1 MSKDIIIY
9 QEKGHDIEVRLD
21 VNQETI
27 WMSQADMSELF
38 DKDTDTIGLHLKNI
52 YQSGE
57 LKEKATTEKSSVVRQ
72 EGNRQVKR
80 KINFYNLDA
89 IISVGYRVNSI
100 KGTQFR
106 IWATRTLKDHLSK
119 GFTIN
124 PSRIEQNYA
133 SFMQAVDE
141 VKTLTSNNTLLKA
154 DDVLVLIKSFAHT
167 WFSLE
172 SFDEDKLPKGGLTK
186 QDIQLESSTLYEAIA
201 QLKQG
206 LIANNQ
212 ATQLFAQEKKED
224 TLAGIFGN
232 VFQSVFGED
241 AYPTI
246 EEKAAH
252 LLYFIV
258 KNHPFND
265 GNKRTGAF
273 TFIWFL
279 QKAQIDFRAKI
290 TPEALT
296 AITLLIAQSDPTDKD
311 KVIGLVVVLLTG
323 NHHE

>member
-1 MSKDIIIY
+1 MSMNNKLIIY
-9 QEKGHDIEVRLD
+9 QAESGAIELKGDIANETVWITQKQLSQVFD
-21 VNQETI
+21 VTTQNITI
-27 WMSQADMSELF
+27 
-38 DKDTDTIGLHLKNI
+38 HLKQIFKDN
-52 YQSGE
+52 E
-57 LKEKATTEKSSVVRQ
+57 LEEKATCKESLQVQK
-72 EGNRQVKR
+72 EGNRSVKR
-80 KINFYNLDA
+80 KIKEYNLDVMIA
-89 IISVGYRVNSI
+89 VGYRINSVV
-100 KGTQFR
+100 GTKFR
-106 IWATRTLKDHLSK
+106 KWATKTLNQHISQ

-141 VKTLTSNNTLLKA
+141 VKTLTSNNTLLKT
-154 DDVLVLIKSFAHT
+154 DDVLALIKSFAHT

-186 QDIQLESSTLYEAIA
+186 QDIQLESSALYEAVA
-201 QLKQG
+201 QLKAD
-206 LIANNQ
+206 LIVNNQ
-212 ATQLFAQEKKED
+212 ATQLFAQEKEKD
-224 TLAGIFGN
+224 ALAGIFGN

-273 TFIWFL
+273 AFIWFL
-279 QKAQIDFRAKI
+279 QKVQFDFRAKI

-296 AITLLIAQSDPTDKD
+296 AITLLIAQSNPADKD
-311 KVIGLVVVLLTG
+311 KIIGLVVILLIG
-323 NHHE
+323 K

>member
-1 MSKDIIIY
+1 MNNKLIIY
-9 QEKGHDIEVRLD
+9 QAESGAIELKGDIANETVWITQKQLSQVFD
-21 VNQETI
+21 VTTQNITI
-27 WMSQADMSELF
+27 
-38 DKDTDTIGLHLKNI
+38 HLKQIFKDN
-52 YQSGE
+52 E
-57 LKEKATTEKSSVVRQ
+57 LEEKATCKESLQVQK
-72 EGNRQVKR
+72 EGNRSVKR
-80 KINFYNLDA
+80 KIKEYNLDVMIA
-89 IISVGYRVNSI
+89 VGYRINSVV
-100 KGTQFR
+100 GTKFR
-106 IWATRTLKDHLSK
+106 KWATKTLNQHISQ

-141 VKTLTSNNTLLKA
+141 VKTLTSNNTLLKT
-154 DDVLVLIKSFAHT
+154 DDVLALIKSFAHT

-186 QDIQLESSTLYEAIA
+186 QDIQLESSALYEAVA
-201 QLKQG
+201 QLKAD

-212 ATQLFAQEKKED
+212 ATQLFAQEKEKD
-224 TLAGIFGN
+224 ALAGIFGN

-273 TFIWFL
+273 AFIWFL
-279 QKAQIDFRAKI
+279 QKAQLDFRAKI

-296 AITLLIAQSDPTDKD
+296 AITLLIAQSNPVDKD
-311 KVIGLVVVLLTG
+311 KIIGLVVILLIG
-323 NHHE
+323 K

>member
-1 MSKDIIIY
+1 MSNKLIIY
-9 QEKGHDIEVRLD
+9 QADNGAIELKGDIE
-21 VNQETI
+21 NETA
-27 WMSQADMSELF
+27 WASQKEMAEIF
-38 DKDTDTIGLHLKNI
+38 GVTTQNITIHLKQIFKDN
-52 YQSGE
+52 E
-57 LKEKATTEKSSVVRQ
+57 LEEKATCKESLQVQK
-72 EGNRQVKR
+72 EGNRSVKR
-80 KINFYNLDA
+80 KIKEYNLDVMIA
-89 IISVGYRVNSI
+89 VGYRINSAI
-100 KGTQFR
+100 GTKFR
-106 IWATRTLKDHLSK
+106 KWATKTLKQHIIQ

-124 PSRIEQNYA
+124 PSRIEQNYTN
-133 SFMQAVDE
+133 FMQAVDE
-141 VKTLTSNNTLLKA
+141 VKTLTSNNTLLKT
-154 DDVLVLIKSFAHT
+154 DDVLALIKSFAHT

-186 QDIQLESSTLYEAIA
+186 QDIQLESSALYEAVA

-212 ATQLFAQEKKED
+212 ATQLFAQEKKKD

-258 KNHPFND
+258 KNHPSND

-273 TFIWFL
+273 AFIWFL
-279 QKAQIDFRAKI
+279 QKAQLDFRAKI

-296 AITLLIAQSDPTDKD
+296 AITLLIAQSDPADKD

-323 NHHE
+323 NHQ